1 MNKKHRLKRLKITVI
16 AEDSVGYDTPYL
28 GQHGI
33 SFLLTAEREGVVRNI
48 LVDVAQ
54 DSAALIENIN
64 RMQIAISCIDA
75 VVLTHCHYDHTRGIA
90 KILREIGGKDIP
102 VIAHPDIFRTN
113 FISDPY
119 LRSIG
124 IMDGDRR
131 EDIESSG
138 GILYLAGNAL
148 EIMPG
153 LISTGEVERITDF
166 EEVGMSLFTIENGQV
181 KGDLMKDDISVVANV
196 RGKGLVIVTGC
207 SHAGIVNII
216 QQSIKLTGTKKIHGI
231 IGGFHL
237 IEASEERI
245 QKTALALKKFNPDWV
260 YAGHCTG
267 FRAQVELYNIFK
279 EQFSPLHT
287 GMIIEVEQ

>member
-16 AEDSVGYDTPYL
+16 AEDSVGYDSPYL

-33 SFLLTAEREGVVRNI
+33 SFLLTAERDDVEKNI

-54 DSAALIENIN
+54 DSAALIENLN

-75 VVLTHCHYDHTRGIA
+75 VVLTHCHFDHTRGVA

-102 VIAHPDIFRTN
+102 VIAHPDIFRTH

-153 LISTGEVERITDF
+153 LISTGEVKRITDF
-166 EEVGMSLFTIENGQV
+166 EEVGMNLFTIENGQV

-267 FRAQVELYNIFK
+267 FRAQVKLYNIFK
-279 EQFSPLHT
+279 ERFSPLHT
-287 GMIIEVEQ
+287 GMIVEVEQ